1 VKSMKKILFLCTG
14 NSCRSQMAEAIL
26 NRIGKGRFTSVSA
39 GAKPAGYVHPF
50 AIERLAILG
59 YPTEGLRSKSL
70 DEFKGQSFDVVITVC
85 DRAKEACPVW
95 PGAAMVHWGFE
106 DPADALG
113 TDDEKRKVF
122 AKVFD
127 QIQARI
133 QVFVA

>member
-1 VKSMKKILFLCTG
+1 MKKILFLCTG

>member
-1 VKSMKKILFLCTG
+1 
-14 NSCRSQMAEAIL
+14 MAEAIL